1 VKSPTAAAACALHRP
16 AIVDDVLIHQRKV

>member
-1 VKSPTAAAACALHRP
+1 VKSPTAAAAFTLHRP